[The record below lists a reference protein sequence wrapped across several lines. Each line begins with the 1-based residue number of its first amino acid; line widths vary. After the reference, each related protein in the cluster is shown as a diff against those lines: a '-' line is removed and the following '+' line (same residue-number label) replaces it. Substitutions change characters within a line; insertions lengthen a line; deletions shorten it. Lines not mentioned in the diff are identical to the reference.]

1 MQKIRIRKS
10 TLEKILGEEKARD
23 LAEKQRL
30 QQTTTLKKNIVA
42 MLSTWNSPMIQSGMQ
57 LPSSESEEV
66 ALLHGLDARFLKDRE
81 AHEVLAF
88 PQEEISQSEAG
99 GFVNPPDN
107 ILRLGDIVLCWPE
120 VLESASRQDSM
131 VDDQLYFL
139 TGHATE
145 HLLGKHHE

>member
-1 MQKIRIRKS
+1 MVNVIIHTDTRYPVNRRVIRKAVLDTFS
-10 TLEKILGEEKARD
+10 EFKISAGDLEVSVAVVGSRKMKD
-23 LAEKQRL
+23 L
-30 QQTTTLKKNIVA
+30 
-42 MLSTWNSPMIQSGMQ
+42 
-57 LPSSESEEV
+57 SSK
-66 ALLHGLDARFLKDRE
+66 FLKDRE
-81 AHEVLAF
+81 THEVLAF
-88 PQEEISQSEAG
+88 AQEEISQSEAG

>member
-1 MQKIRIRKS
+1 MIKVRIHTDTRYPVNRRVIRKAVLDTFS
-10 TLEKILGEEKARD
+10 EFKIESGDLEVSVAVVGSRKMKD
-23 LAEKQRL
+23 LS
-30 QQTTTLKKNIVA
+30 LK
-42 MLSTWNSPMIQSGMQ
+42 
-57 LPSSESEEV
+57 
-66 ALLHGLDARFLKDRE
+66 FLKDSQV
-81 AHEVLAF
+81 HEVLAF
-88 PQEEISQSEAG
+88 AQEEISEVNG
-99 GFVNPPDN
+99 TGFVNPPDN

>member
-1 MQKIRIRKS
+1 MVNVIIHTDTRYPVNRRVIRKAVLDTFS
-10 TLEKILGEEKARD
+10 EFKIESGDLEVSVAVVGSRKMKD
-23 LAEKQRL
+23 LS
-30 QQTTTLKKNIVA
+30 LK
-42 MLSTWNSPMIQSGMQ
+42 
-57 LPSSESEEV
+57 
-66 ALLHGLDARFLKDRE
+66 FLKDRE

-145 HLLGKHHE
+145 HLLGKHHQ

>member
-1 MQKIRIRKS
+1 MVNVIIQSDTRYPVNRRVIRKAVLDTFS
-10 TLEKILGEEKARD
+10 EFKISSGDLEVSVAVVGSRKMKD
-23 LAEKQRL
+23 LS
-30 QQTTTLKKNIVA
+30 LK
-42 MLSTWNSPMIQSGMQ
+42 
-57 LPSSESEEV
+57 
-66 ALLHGLDARFLKDRE
+66 FLKDTK

-139 TGHATE
+139 SRHGTE

>member
-1 MQKIRIRKS
+1 MVNVIIQSDTRYPVNRKVIRKAVLDTFS
-10 TLEKILGEEKARD
+10 EFKITGGDLEVSVAVVGSRKMKD
-23 LAEKQRL
+23 LSL
-30 QQTTTLKKNIVA
+30 
-42 MLSTWNSPMIQSGMQ
+42 
-57 LPSSESEEV
+57 
-66 ALLHGLDARFLKDRE
+66 RFLKDTK

>member
-1 MQKIRIRKS
+1 MVNVIIHTDTRYPVNRRVIRKAVLDTFS
-10 TLEKILGEEKARD
+10 EFKISAGDLEVSVAVVGSRKMKD
-23 LAEKQRL
+23 L
-30 QQTTTLKKNIVA
+30 
-42 MLSTWNSPMIQSGMQ
+42 
-57 LPSSESEEV
+57 SSK
-66 ALLHGLDARFLKDRE
+66 FLKDRE
-81 AHEVLAF
+81 THEVLAF

>member
-1 MQKIRIRKS
+1 MVNVIIHTDTRYPVNRRVIRKAVLDTFS
-10 TLEKILGEEKARD
+10 EFKITGGDLEVSVAVVGSRKMKD
-23 LAEKQRL
+23 LS
-30 QQTTTLKKNIVA
+30 LK
-42 MLSTWNSPMIQSGMQ
+42 
-57 LPSSESEEV
+57 
-66 ALLHGLDARFLKDRE
+66 FLKDAK

-88 PQEEISQSEAG
+88 AQEEISDSSG
-99 GFVNPPDN
+99 RGFVNPPDN

>member
-1 MQKIRIRKS
+1 MVNVIIHTDTRYPVNRRVIRKAVLDTFS
-10 TLEKILGEEKARD
+10 EFKISSGDLEVSVAVVGSRKMKD
-23 LAEKQRL
+23 LS
-30 QQTTTLKKNIVA
+30 LK
-42 MLSTWNSPMIQSGMQ
+42 
-57 LPSSESEEV
+57 
-66 ALLHGLDARFLKDRE
+66 FLKDTQ

>member
-1 MQKIRIRKS
+1 MVNVIIHTDTRYPVNRRVIRKAVLDTFS
-10 TLEKILGEEKARD
+10 EFKIESGNLEVSVAVVGSRKMKD
-23 LAEKQRL
+23 L
-30 QQTTTLKKNIVA
+30 
-42 MLSTWNSPMIQSGMQ
+42 
-57 LPSSESEEV
+57 SSK
-66 ALLHGLDARFLKDRE
+66 FLKDRE

-107 ILRLGDIVLCWPE
+107 ILRLCDIVLCWPE

>member
-1 MQKIRIRKS
+1 MVNVIIHTDTRYPVNRRVIRKAVLDTFS
-10 TLEKILGEEKARD
+10 EFKISGGDLEVSVAVVGSRKMKELS
-23 LAEKQRL
+23 
-30 QQTTTLKKNIVA
+30 LK
-42 MLSTWNSPMIQSGMQ
+42 
-57 LPSSESEEV
+57 
-66 ALLHGLDARFLKDRE
+66 FLKDRE
-81 AHEVLAF
+81 THEVLAF
-88 PQEEISQSEAG
+88 AQEEISQSEVG

-120 VLESASRQDSM
+120 ILEEASRQDSM